1 MKPLII
7 LITLLLTSMESND
20 ILSTSRISD
29 DGIWEMVKSTDG
41 VQTYVRWTSNNEGIP
56 ARERKGEMTV
66 QCSLQDAVRLISDA
80 GSISKWMSGV
90 SENYILGRINP
101 SEWYTY
107 TLFSIP
113 WPFNKRDLV
122 SLCKLTSDPAQGTA
136 SLAMVCKEDY
146 VPLKSG
152 IARLTDYHANWV
164 ITKIGEKNI
173 KISFYAISTAP
184 PVFPRYIQDPVIER
198 IFHNNLVHL
207 KVILSS

>member
-7 LITLLLTSMESND
+7 FIPLLLNSMESID
-20 ILSTSRISD
+20 ILSTSRNSD
-29 DGIWEMVKSTDG
+29 DGIWKMVKSTDG
-41 VQTYVRWTSNNEGIP
+41 VQTYVRWTYNSEGIP
-56 ARERKGEMTV
+56 VRERKGEMTV
-66 QCSLQDAVRLISDA
+66 YCSLQDAVRLISDA
-80 GSISKWMSGV
+80 ESISKWMSGV
-90 SENYILGRINP
+90 SENYILARINS

-107 TLFSIP
+107 TLFSVP

-136 SLAMVCKEDY
+136 NIAMVCKEDY
-146 VPLKSG
+146 VPMKTG
-152 IARLTDYHANWV
+152 IARLSDYQANWV

-173 KISFYAISTAP
+173 KISFHAISTAP

-198 IFHNNLVHL
+198 IFHNILVHL